1 MKRIISY
8 TICGIVLAT
17 TLNSC
22 HIYKKYERPEVDV
35 QGLFRDTVS
44 VTDTLAADSLNIG
57 NLPWTEIFTDPIL
70 QGLIRQGL
78 ENNSDLQSAM
88 LQVEAAQASFRAAQ
102 LAFLPSL
109 NLAPQGGVSSFDG
122 SKATWTYNVP
132 VTASRNAMPKPHS
145 CKAAPTNKPC
155 VHSSSPQSPTD
166 TTRCSCSTSNSLLPK
181 RPLCCGNR
189 A

>member
-109 NLAPQGGVSSFDG
+109 NPG
-122 SKATWTYNVP
+122 ST
-132 VTASRNAMPKPHS
+132 RR
-145 CKAAPTNKPC
+145 CKQLRRK
-155 VHSSSPQSPTD
+155 QSD
-166 TTRCSCSTSNSLLPK
+166 LDIQRACYRQL
-181 RPLCCGNR
+181 GNR
-189 A
+189 HLRPCTQLET

>member
-22 HIYKKYERPEVDV
+22 HIYKKYKRPEVDV

-57 NLPWTEIFTDPIL
+57 NLPWTDIFTDPIL

-88 LQVEAAQASFRAAQ
+88 LQVEAAV
-102 LAFLPSL
+102 LPSWHFFRRSIWL
-109 NLAPQGGVSSFDG
+109 RKEA
-122 SKATWTYNVP
+122 
-132 VTASRNAMPKPHS
+132 
-145 CKAAPTNKPC
+145 
-155 VHSSSPQSPTD
+155 
-166 TTRCSCSTSNSLLPK
+166 
-181 RPLCCGNR
+181 
-189 A
+189 

>member
-57 NLPWTEIFTDPIL
+57 TCLGPKSSLTLSCKVLSVKGWKITAICKAPCFKWKLRKP
-70 QGLIRQGL
+70 
-78 ENNSDLQSAM
+78 
-88 LQVEAAQASFRAAQ
+88 ASV
-102 LAFLPSL
+102 LPSWHFFRRSIWL
-109 NLAPQGGVSSFDG
+109 RKEA
-122 SKATWTYNVP
+122 
-132 VTASRNAMPKPHS
+132 
-145 CKAAPTNKPC
+145 
-155 VHSSSPQSPTD
+155 
-166 TTRCSCSTSNSLLPK
+166 
-181 RPLCCGNR
+181 
-189 A
+189 

>member
-88 LQVEAAQASFRAAQ
+88 LQVGSCTSQFPCCPVG
-102 LAFLPSL
+102 L
-109 NLAPQGGVSSFDG
+109 SS
-122 SKATWTYNVP
+122 
-132 VTASRNAMPKPHS
+132 VT
-145 CKAAPTNKPC
+145 
-155 VHSSSPQSPTD
+155 QSW
-166 TTRCSCSTSNSLLPK
+166 LHK
-181 RPLCCGNR
+181 EV
-189 A
+189 

>member
-88 LQVEAAQASFRAAQ
+88 LQWKLRKPASV
-102 LAFLPSL
+102 LPSWHFFRRSIWL
-109 NLAPQGGVSSFDG
+109 RKEA
-122 SKATWTYNVP
+122 
-132 VTASRNAMPKPHS
+132 
-145 CKAAPTNKPC
+145 
-155 VHSSSPQSPTD
+155 
-166 TTRCSCSTSNSLLPK
+166 
-181 RPLCCGNR
+181 
-189 A
+189 